1 MNIRSRV
8 AAWLRR
14 RRRVRAA
21 KKRAPLREFVYLDD
35 VSVFSLIAS
44 RLGPVAAEF
53 TDIETASLQ
62 SEIEATGGVGAPP
75 FKAEAKSRLQ
85 STRGRESQVL
95 RKSIVQ
101 TTFKELYEL
110 EQSRLLLR
118 PAEPDEE
125 RPNLADA
132 AGLEVW
138 AAKSGSPWTVS
149 SDRLT
154 RGQLV
159 EVEVELDPEPIF
171 QMSTVMS
178 TMLDIARD
186 APEIAQT
193 GGYEQLGQIESV
205 GRVLEKLL
213 AGLIPVRGR
222 ALDYA
227 AVDVGGTQQLV
238 HKDILAKTD
247 RMETSRPVNIVGVAE
262 EALFWKD
269 IRRVLFAGSPY
280 RILCRVGRGGLQPS
294 WTPVKLTDVFRDIVP
309 EVAESLALLSRHPVT
324 GGLGSGDSNFL
335 YRDALVGALV
345 AYGRDLAASHGHE
358 ADEADLAVRAAG
370 ACEGAEASED
380 VIARRRRFAVVTS
393 ALENQFGFASDPV
406 ARAHLR
412 TAAVIDAG
420 AGSGAGGSRIGSAAM
435 VDGADELF
443 LDVELVAIYW

>member
-21 KKRAPLREFVYLDD
+21 KKQAPLREFVYLDD

-227 AVDVGGTQQLV
+227 AVDVGGYTAARSQG
-238 HKDILAKTD
+238 HARED
-247 RMETSRPVNIVGVAE
+247 RSDGDLPTGEHRG
-262 EALFWKD
+262 
-269 IRRVLFAGSPY
+269 
-280 RILCRVGRGGLQPS
+280 GRGRSPLLEGHSPGSVRGIPISHPLPCRPRRSAAFVDPGQAHG
-294 WTPVKLTDVFRDIVP
+294 RVP
-309 EVAESLALLSRHPVT
+309 RH
-324 GGLGSGDSNFL
+324 
-335 YRDALVGALV
+335 R
-345 AYGRDLAASHGHE
+345 
-358 ADEADLAVRAAG
+358 
-370 ACEGAEASED
+370 
-380 VIARRRRFAVVTS
+380 
-393 ALENQFGFASDPV
+393 
-406 ARAHLR
+406 
-412 TAAVIDAG
+412 
-420 AGSGAGGSRIGSAAM
+420 AGGCREPCPSQPPPRHGWPRQRRL
-435 VDGADELF
+435 ELP
-443 LDVELVAIYW
+443 LP